1 MAVDGNWFRACA
13 RSGVHSS
20 PWLAVALL
28 AVVWPTRVQAG
39 SPADRAA
46 AEALF
51 QEGRQYI
58 ARGELEPGC
67 RKLAES
73 QRRDPAIGTLL
84 NLGDC
89 YDRLGRSASAWT
101 QFRAASK
108 MARAVGDAPRAGEA
122 DRRAA
127 VLEPKLHRLRIVV
140 PASQPKGLVVT
151 RDGVVVGVPVYGSA
165 LPVDPGEHSIE
176 ASAPGM
182 QKWITTIR
190 CNGSGRALEVSIPQL
205 KPERRESS
213 EGGWPAQRWVALAVG
228 GAGVVG
234 VGVGTAYWLRSS
246 STWKEAQ
253 ARCPGNTCPDARDVS
268 LEQDARREASVATV
282 GVSLGIAALG
292 VGGALWLTAPAA
304 ETPGSTVAARGT
316 LQLRPWGTGLMLGG
330 VY

>member
-1 MAVDGNWFRACA
+1 MAVDANWFRACA
-13 RSGVHSS
+13 PCGIHCS
-20 PWLAVALL
+20 PWLAAVLL
-28 AVVWPTRVQAG
+28 VVVWPTSVQAG

-67 RKLAES
+67 GKLAAS

-108 MARAVGDAPRAGEA
+108 MARAAGDAPRAAEA
-122 DRRAA
+122 NRRAA
-127 VLEPKLHRLRIVV
+127 VLEPKLHRIRIVV
-140 PASQPKGLVVT
+140 PVFQPKSLVVT
-151 RDGVVVGVPVYGSA
+151 RDGDVVDVPLYGSA
-165 LPVDPGEHSIE
+165 VPVDPGEHSIE

-182 QKWITTIR
+182 QTWATTIR
-190 CNGSGRALEVSIPQL
+190 CNASGRAFEVSIPQL
-205 KPERRESS
+205 KPERRESAKD
-213 EGGWPAQRWVALAVG
+213 GWPAQRWAALAVG

-234 VGVGTAYWLRSS
+234 VGIGSAFWVRSR
-246 STWKEAQ
+246 STWQEAQ
-253 ARCPGNTCPDARDVS
+253 ARCPGNRCPDASDLS
-268 LEQDARREASVATV
+268 LEQDARREASIATV
-282 GVSLGIAALG
+282 GMSLGIAALG
-292 VGGALWLTAPAA
+292 VGGALWLTAPPA
-304 ETPGSTVAARGT
+304 ESPGSTVAARGT
-316 LQLRPWGTGLMLGG
+316 LHLRPWGTGLMLGG